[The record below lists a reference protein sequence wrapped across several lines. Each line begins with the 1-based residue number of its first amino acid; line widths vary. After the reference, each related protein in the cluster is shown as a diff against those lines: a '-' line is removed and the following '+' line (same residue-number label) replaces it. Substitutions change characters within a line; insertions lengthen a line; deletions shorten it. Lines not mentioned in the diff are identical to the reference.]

1 MCTVRSLNAI
11 VMSWRCEQINLPYYL
26 PLFNYLTLVMSQTV
40 THSSKP
46 NAACNSNYTLTLET
60 LTPTVHQLSSISTP
74 WINGRQDFSNFIQYL
89 KSFWQCWKNLTKW
102 NCFPRTFHNW
112 LGKLKV
118 TSLILAWVE
127 VSWTLVASELL
138 ELWGFLA
145 MASLSF
151 QLNSSFWYIFRYNFV
166 KTKSGGRRL
175 YPMLCWHIIPKAVLY
190 RLYCIVEL
198 RRGKIERL
206 SRKVRFTSRLM
217 NSKVR
222 WLSSK
227 VVQQLNFEFG
237 CFIL

>member
-11 VMSWRCEQINLPYYL
+11 VMSWRYVQINLLYY
-26 PLFNYLTLVMSQTV
+26 FTIDVTDCDSQYKT
-40 THSSKP
+40 KG
-46 NAACNSNYTLTLET
+46 NSNYTLGLSRLESQPF
-60 LTPTVHQLSSISTP
+60 LNQISTH
-74 WINGRQDFSNFIQYL
+74 WNNGPEDFSNFIQYL

-138 ELWGFLA
+138 ELWGFIA

-151 QLNSSFWYIFRYNFV
+151 QLKSSFWYIFLYNFV

-175 YPMLCWHIIPKAVLY
+175 YPMLCWHFIPKALLY
-190 RLYCIVEL
+190 RLYCIDSLV
-198 RRGKIERL
+198 
-206 SRKVRFTSRLM
+206 
-217 NSKVR
+217 
-222 WLSSK
+222 
-227 VVQQLNFEFG
+227 
-237 CFIL
+237 